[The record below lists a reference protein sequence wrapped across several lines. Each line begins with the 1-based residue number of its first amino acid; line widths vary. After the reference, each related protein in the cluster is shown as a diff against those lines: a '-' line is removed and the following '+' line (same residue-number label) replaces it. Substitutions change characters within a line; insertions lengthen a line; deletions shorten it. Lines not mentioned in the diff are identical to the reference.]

1 MHARKVNPSWCVTLP
16 DQKQLPLSR
25 EMHFDSY
32 FFLFVHREQQGMA
45 DDIYV
50 EGVFPSYRRDLQC
63 LSVSCLR
70 SSHYRLSVS
79 TATIPLP
86 YLFILFGRVWET
98 HKHTKIIT
106 EQIKDLFGKK
116 T

>member
-50 EGVFPSYRRDLQC
+50 EGVFPSYRRVYRRVIEELS
-63 LSVSCLR
+63 SVSIC
-70 SSHYRLSVS
+70 
-79 TATIPLP
+79 
-86 YLFILFGRVWET
+86 
-98 HKHTKIIT
+98 
-106 EQIKDLFGKK
+106 
-116 T
+116 